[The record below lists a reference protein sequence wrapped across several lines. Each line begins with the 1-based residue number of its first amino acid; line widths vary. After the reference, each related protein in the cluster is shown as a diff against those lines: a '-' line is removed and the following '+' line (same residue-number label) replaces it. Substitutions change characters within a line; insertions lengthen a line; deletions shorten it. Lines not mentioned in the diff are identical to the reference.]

1 MQRLILVVAI
11 VLGVSYGWLRGAF
24 DLPLAITAHRT
35 GSVEAD
41 AAAHTAH
48 LAVATFAAGC
58 FWCAEA
64 DFEKVTGVVSAT
76 SGYTG
81 GVVPNP
87 TYQQVSSGGTGH
99 AESVE
104 VRYDPAV
111 VTYDQLLDRF
121 WHDVDPLAADRQFCD
136 VGEQYRAEI
145 FVHDPAQR
153 AAAEASKRRVEQE
166 LGRPVA
172 VRISDAGPFYRAED
186 YHQHYSR
193 THPIQYRFY
202 RWTCG
207 RDRRLAE
214 VWGIRKNP

>member
-11 VLGVSYGWLRGAF
+11 ALGVSYGWLRGAF
-24 DLPLAITAHRT
+24 DVPLAALRPTRQAGDVQATPRA
-35 GSVEAD
+35 G
-41 AAAHTAH
+41 

-64 DFEKVTGVVSAT
+64 DFEKVPGVVSVV

-81 GVVPNP
+81 GSVAHP

-99 AESVE
+99 AESIE
-104 VRYDPAV
+104 VRYDPSV

-121 WHDVDPLAADRQFCD
+121 WHDVDPFAADRQFCD

-145 FVHDPAQR
+145 FVRDAAQR
-153 AAAEASKRRVEQE
+153 AAAEASRRRVEQE
-166 LGRPVA
+166 LGRAVT
-172 VRISDAGPFYRAED
+172 VRISNAGPFYRAEA
-186 YHQHYSR
+186 YHQGYAR
-193 THPIQYRFY
+193 THPLQYHFY

-214 VWGIRKNP
+214 VWGRR

>member
-1 MQRLILVVAI
+1 MQRLILIVAI

-24 DLPLAITAHRT
+24 DLPSTAGGHT
-35 GSVEAD
+35 SGSVAGES
-41 AAAHTAH
+41 AHGAH

-64 DFEKVTGVVSAT
+64 DFEKVAGVASVI

-81 GVVPNP
+81 GAVPNP
-87 TYQQVSSGGTGH
+87 TYQEVSSGGTGH
-99 AESVE
+99 AEAVE

-111 VTYDQLLDRF
+111 VTYAQLLDRF
-121 WHDVDPLAADRQFCD
+121 WHDVDPFAVDRQFCD

-145 FVHDPAQR
+145 FVHDAAQR
-153 AAAEASKRRVEQE
+153 DAAEASKRKVEQE

-186 YHQHYSR
+186 YHQDYYR
-193 THPIQYRFY
+193 THPIQYHFY

-207 RDRRLAE
+207 RDRRLAD
-214 VWGIRKNP
+214 VWSTRAHP

>member
-1 MQRLILVVAI
+1 MQRLILIIAI
-11 VLGVSYGWLRGAF
+11 VLAVSYGWLRGAF
-24 DLPLAITAHRT
+24 DLRPTSAARAT
-35 GSVEAD
+35 GSVEVEP
-41 AAAHTAH
+41 AANGAH

-64 DFEKVTGVVSAT
+64 DFEKVAGVVSVI

-81 GVVPNP
+81 GTVPNP

-104 VRYDPAV
+104 VRYDPTV

-121 WHDVDPLAADRQFCD
+121 WHDVDPFAVDRQFCD
-136 VGEQYRAEI
+136 MGEQYRAEI
-145 FVHDPAQR
+145 FVHDAAQR
-153 AAAEASKRRVEQE
+153 AAAETSKRRVEQA

-172 VRISDAGPFYRAED
+172 VRISSAGPFYRAED
-186 YHQHYSR
+186 YHQNYYR
-193 THPIQYRFY
+193 THSIQYHFY

-207 RDRRLAE
+207 RDRRLGE
-214 VWGIRKNP
+214 VWGNRQNP